1 MDPILKAIK
10 KLTVKE
16 RERIRDIL
24 RRLNANDLSGLDIK
38 KLKDRSDI
46 FRVRKGNM
54 RIIYRASNDK
64 IFVLAVE
71 RRSDTTYN

>member
-1 MDPILKAIK
+1 MDPVEKAIR
-10 KLTVKE
+10 KLSAKE

-24 RRLNANDLSGLDIK
+24 RKLNANDLSGLDIK

-46 FRVRKGNM
+46 FRVRKGSM
-54 RIIYRASNDK
+54 RIIYRVSNGK

-71 RRSDTTYN
+71 RRSDKTYN